1 MFVTD
6 PEFDDLTEEELAQP
20 YKESSDETTLYP
32 IPKRALKHISY
43 HNPAGGI
50 VSTTGDMAKY
60 MIAVI
65 DALNDGDG
73 AILDKYVANFMFQT
87 SVTI

>member
-73 AILDKYVANFMFQT
+73 AILDKYVTNFMFQT
-87 SVTI
+87 SVII